1 MTNQNYLNTVFEQS
15 QKKFNLMK
23 ERMLEPIKQI
33 QQSRQENLKNLLLEI
48 EKKQSI
54 LQEKKTGLTKLC
66 QE

>member
-23 ERMLEPIKQI
+23 ERMLEPIKQV

-54 LQEKKTGLTKLC
+54 LQAKKNGLTKLC

>member
-23 ERMLEPIKQI
+23 ERMLEPIKQV

-48 EKKQSI
+48 EKKQNL
-54 LQEKKTGLTKLC
+54 LQAKKNGLTKLC
-66 QE
+66 RE

>member
-1 MTNQNYLNTVFEQS
+1 
-15 QKKFNLMK
+15 MK

-48 EKKQSI
+48 EKKQNI
-54 LQEKKTGLTKLC
+54 LQIKKTGLTKLC